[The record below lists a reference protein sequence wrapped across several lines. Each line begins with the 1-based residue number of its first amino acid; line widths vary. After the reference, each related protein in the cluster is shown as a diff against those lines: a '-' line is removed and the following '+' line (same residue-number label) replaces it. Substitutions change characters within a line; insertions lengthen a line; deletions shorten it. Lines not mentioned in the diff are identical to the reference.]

1 MRSNEA
7 RALVRMNE
15 ELFSQKGF
23 IVGRVFEGS
32 CESDGREDYGVAN
45 LRVYLEDG
53 RYGITDENGHFHFE
67 GLDPGTHTVQLDK
80 FSLPDYLELA
90 PCANR
95 MGHAGRDYSQ
105 FAELRPG
112 TLWRS
117 DFVLRQKA
125 APQGDVQF
133 EFRSALS
140 AEAKDDDLVLHEA
153 VVRVNGVPAGN
164 TRVVV
169 MLPDRFEY
177 VRGSATVDDA
187 RATDAKEQV
196 DRRRRSGDQR
206 RGRHPHRKT
215 G

>member
-1 MRSNEA
+1 MKDAINTAQAFAPGNVRSNEA

-32 CESDGREDYGVAN
+32 CETDGRENYGVAN
-45 LRVYLEDG
+45 VRVYLEDG

-67 GLDPGTHTVQLDK
+67 GLEPGTHTVQLDK
-80 FSLPDYLELA
+80 FTLPEYLELA
-90 PCANR
+90 PCADR

-125 APQGDVQF
+125 APKGDVQF
-133 EFRSALS
+133 EFHSALS
-140 AEAKDDDLVLHEA
+140 A
-153 VVRVNGVPAGN
+153 GCG
-164 TRVVV
+164 
-169 MLPDRFEY
+169 
-177 VRGSATVDDA
+177 
-187 RATDAKEQV
+187 
-196 DRRRRSGDQR
+196 RR
-206 RGRHPHRKT
+206 
-215 G
+215 